1 MRIVNKIEAK
11 TPQIPRRKRVA
22 AYARVSM
29 ESERLQHSLSAQV
42 SFYSSLI
49 QSNPAWEYVGVYADN
64 GITGTKAEAREE
76 FNRMIADCEAGKID
90 IVLTKSISRFA
101 RNTVDL
107 LNTVRRL
114 KELGVSV
121 QFEKERIDS
130 LTEDGELMLTLLASF
145 AQEEIRSLS
154 DNVKWGTRKR
164 FEKGI
169 PNGRFQIYGYRWEG
183 DHLVIHEEEAK
194 IVRLIYDNYMNGLS
208 AETTEKQ
215 LAEMGV
221 KSYKGQHFGNT
232 SIRQILGNMWRST
245 KRNIRN
251 AMTVSPPVSI
261 PRRLG
266 WRKLKPR
273 LPTRN
278 PDGRQSTPFWT
289 RWRRLTRWRNLTL
302 PSGAG

>member
-64 GITGTKAEAREE
+64 GITGTKTEAREE

-183 DHLVIHEEEAK
+183 DHLVRI
-194 IVRLIYDNYMNGLS
+194 
-208 AETTEKQ
+208 
-215 LAEMGV
+215 
-221 KSYKGQHFGNT
+221 GQRPFPGKVHFDPLRTHNFSSDTAYVPELFFVQAG
-232 SIRQILGNMWRST
+232 
-245 KRNIRN
+245 
-251 AMTVSPPVSI
+251 
-261 PRRLG
+261 
-266 WRKLKPR
+266 
-273 LPTRN
+273 
-278 PDGRQSTPFWT
+278 DQST
-289 RWRRLTRWRNLTL
+289 RRMMPIGVCW
-302 PSGAG
+302 SS

>member
-11 TPQIPRRKRVA
+11 TPQMPRRKRVA

-121 QFEKERIDS
+121 QCEKERIDS

-183 DHLVIHEEEAK
+183 DHLVVHEEEAK
-194 IVRLIYDNYMNGLS
+194 IVRLI
-208 AETTEKQ
+208 
-215 LAEMGV
+215 
-221 KSYKGQHFGNT
+221 
-232 SIRQILGNMWRST
+232 
-245 KRNIRN
+245 
-251 AMTVSPPVSI
+251 
-261 PRRLG
+261 
-266 WRKLKPR
+266 
-273 LPTRN
+273 
-278 PDGRQSTPFWT
+278 
-289 RWRRLTRWRNLTL
+289 
-302 PSGAG
+302 